1 MDKKH
6 KTLLKRYRSLEGQLE
21 SMKGGLERVKDAPNA
36 GTASK
41 MLRRYRNTMTELTL
55 LIALLRKG
63 CALLRMRS
71 MITRGARRNELS
83 QYPFSA

>member
-36 GTASK
+36 GPASK
-41 MLRRYRNTMTELTL
+41 MLRRYRNTMISIGEGLNK
-55 LIALLRKG
+55 ANPAYRAVEKKLRTVET
-63 CALLRMRS
+63 A
-71 MITRGARRNELS
+71 IEDHAARKKK
-83 QYPFSA
+83 

>member
-41 MLRRYRNTMTELTL
+41 MLRRYRNTMIRIGEGLNRANPAYRAVEKRLRTVED
-55 LIALLRKG
+55 ALDDYAGRKKK
-63 CALLRMRS
+63 
-71 MITRGARRNELS
+71 
-83 QYPFSA
+83 